1 MVACA
6 FHSSTGKCSQ
16 EDYCEFK
23 TSLCCIV
30 SFIQSELQ
38 SEIFSFHHGEKKKK
52 NRQKT
57 QKTVD
62 EK

>member
-6 FHSSTGKCSQ
+6 FHSSTGKCRQ
-16 EDYCEFK
+16 EDCCEFK

-38 SEIFSFHHGEKKKK
+38 SEILLLFSLHHGK
-52 NRQKT
+52 NKQAKNP
-57 QKTVD
+57 KSN
-62 EK
+62 